1 MKTDYIGKPT
11 TRVDGPLKVT
21 GQAKYAAEH
30 TADGLV
36 YGYVVSSTIASG
48 TIKHI
53 NAEAALALPGVLQVF
68 THENVSGFAWFDKS
82 YKDDD
87 AVDGSP
93 FRPLHDAKIR
103 YSMQPIALVV
113 AETFELARY
122 AASII
127 TVDYKTD
134 EHKTSLEENLS
145 KSIEA
150 PKGKMGFKPPV
161 SRGDAEKAFKAAP
174 VKISA
179 EYIHSAEHHNPMEIF
194 ATTVMMEPDGKLT
207 IYDKTQG
214 VTNSLN
220 YVTKV
225 FGLSDKEVRV
235 VSPYMGGGFGSGL
248 RPQYQLFLAVMASL
262 QLKRSVRV
270 SLTRQQMFSFGHRPA
285 TVQTISLA
293 ADADGTLQSVM
304 HKAYGE
310 TSQFEN
316 YTEIV
321 VNWSGLLYQCENVK
335 TEYDLV
341 KLNSYTPLDMRA
353 PGAATGIPVLESAMD
368 ELAYALKMDPLALRL
383 KNYAEKD
390 QNDKK
395 PFSSKALR
403 SCYEEG
409 AAKFG
414 WDKRSI
420 EPRSMREGNTLIG
433 WGMATGAWD
442 SGQMKAAAKA
452 VLTADGKL
460 TVGSGTSDIG
470 TGTYT
475 IMTQIA
481 AETLGL
487 PLHDV
492 TFKLGDT
499 SLPEAPLQGGSW
511 TATSVGTAVQAVC
524 ATIKEKV
531 FKLAKKLDKSPFKSA
546 DLDEVT
552 FDDGKIFLKTDS
564 SKTISI
570 ADVMKQSGEVSIEEE
585 NSTAPNMLH
594 MLEYSFN
601 THSAVF
607 VEVKV
612 DEDLGTVVVSR
623 VVSAIAGGR
632 IINPKTARS
641 QILGA
646 VVWGISAA
654 LEEESVMD
662 NNFGRFM
669 NHNLSEYHV
678 AVNKDINDIEVIF
691 VEEKDDIIN
700 SLGAKG
706 LGEIGIVGVAG
717 AITNAVFHATGKR
730 VRQLPITLDKV
741 LGLEKKVELEF

>member
-1 MKTDYIGKPT
+1 MKTEYIGKPT

-21 GQAKYAAEH
+21 GQAKYAAEF
-30 TADGLV
+30 AVDNLL
-36 YGYVVSSTIASG
+36 YGYVVSSAIASG
-48 TIKHI
+48 TIKKI
-53 NAEAALALPGVLQVF
+53 DIKEALSLDGVVQVF
-68 THENVSGFAWFDKS
+68 THENVTGTAWFDRS
-82 YKDDD
+82 YKDEDS
-87 AVDGSP
+87 VGGSP
-93 FRPLHDAKIR
+93 FRPLHDDKIR

-122 AASII
+122 AASLIK
-127 TVDYKTD
+127 VDYKEESHTTGLKKNLFKSTKAKSG
-134 EHKTSLEENLS
+134 KT
-145 KSIEA
+145 
-150 PKGKMGFKPPV
+150 GFKPPV
-161 SRGDAEKAFKAAP
+161 SRGNAEEAFTAAP
-174 VKISA
+174 VKIEA

-194 ATTVMMEPDGKLT
+194 ATTVVAEPDNKLT

-214 VTNSLN
+214 VTNVLT
-220 YVTKV
+220 YVTNV
-225 FGLSDKEVRV
+225 FGLSEKEVRV
-235 VSPYMGGGFGSGL
+235 KSPFMGGGFGSGL
-248 RPQYQLFLAVMASL
+248 RPQYQLFLAVMAAL

-285 TVQTISLA
+285 NVQKIALSAT
-293 ADADGTLQSVM
+293 ADGTLQSIY

-310 TSQFEN
+310 TSMFED
-316 YTEIV
+316 YTETV
-321 VNWSGLLYQCENVK
+321 VNWSGLIYQCENVE
-335 TEYDLV
+335 TAYDLV
-341 KLNSYTPLDMRA
+341 KLNTYTPLDMRA
-353 PGAATGIPVLESAMD
+353 PGAASGIPVLESAMD
-368 ELAYALKMDPLALRL
+368 ELAYALKMDPLTLRL

-403 SCYEEG
+403 ACYEEG

-420 EPRSMREGNTLIG
+420 EPRSMRDGNVLIG
-433 WGMATGAWD
+433 WGMATGCWD
-442 SGQMKAAAKA
+442 SAQMKATAKA
-452 VLTADGKL
+452 TLTADGKL
-460 TVGSGTSDIG
+460 LVGSGTSDIG

-487 PLHDV
+487 PLHNV

-499 SLPEAPLQGGSW
+499 TLPEAPLQGGSW
-511 TATSVGTAVQAVC
+511 TATSVGTAVHSVC
-524 ATIKEKV
+524 TTIKEKV
-531 FKLAKKLDKSPFKSA
+531 FKLAKKLDKSPFSGA

-552 FDDGKIFLKTDS
+552 FDEGKIFLNSDS
-564 SKTISI
+564 SKYINIT
-570 ADVMKQSGEVSIEEE
+570 DVMKQSGEVSIEEE
-585 NSTAPNMLH
+585 GSTMPNMLH
-594 MLEYSFN
+594 QLEYAFN

-607 VEVKV
+607 VEVRV

-632 IINPKTARS
+632 VINPKTARS
-641 QILGA
+641 QILGG
-646 VVWGISAA
+646 VVWGISMA
-654 LEEESVMD
+654 LEEESVID

-669 NHNLSEYHV
+669 NHNLAEYHV

-700 SLGAKG
+700 PLGIKG

-717 AITNAVFHATGKR
+717 AVTNAVFHATGKR

-741 LGLEKKVELEF
+741 LGLEKKTELVF

>member
-1 MKTDYIGKPT
+1 MKSNYIGKPT
-11 TRVDGPLKVT
+11 SRVDGPLKVT

-30 TADGLV
+30 AVDGLT

-48 TIKHI
+48 SIKNI
-53 NAEAALALPGVLQVF
+53 DAKEALKLPGVLQVF
-68 THENVSGFAWFDKS
+68 THENVSGTAWFDRS

-87 AVDGSP
+87 SVPGSP
-93 FRPLHDAKIR
+93 FRPLHDDKIR
-103 YSMQPIALVV
+103 YSLQPVALVV

-127 TVDYKTD
+127 KVEYKTND
-134 EHKTSLEENLS
+134 HTTSLEKNLS
-145 KSIEA
+145 QSKTA
-150 PKGKMGFKPPV
+150 PKGKTGFKPPV
-161 SRGDAEKAFKAAP
+161 SRGDADEAFEAAP
-174 VKISA
+174 FKIEA
-179 EYIHSAEHHNPMEIF
+179 EYIHGAEHHNPMEIF
-194 ATTVMMEPDGKLT
+194 ATTVEMEPDGKLI

-214 VTNSLN
+214 VTNVLT

-225 FGLSDKEVRV
+225 FGLSEKEVRV
-235 VSPYMGGGFGSGL
+235 MSPYMGGGFGSGL

-262 QLKRSVRV
+262 QLKRPVRV

-285 TVQTISLA
+285 TIQKIALSA
-293 ADADGTLQSVM
+293 AADGTLQSIS

-310 TSQFEN
+310 TSMFED
-316 YTEIV
+316 YTEVV

-335 TEYDLV
+335 LEYDLV
-341 KLNSYTPLDMRA
+341 KLNTFTPTDMRA

-390 QNDKK
+390 QNGKK

-403 SCYEEG
+403 ACYEEG

-414 WDKRSI
+414 WEKRSL
-420 EPRSMREGNTLIG
+420 EPRSMRDGNVLIG
-433 WGMATGAWD
+433 WGMASGSWD
-442 SGQMKAAAKA
+442 AMQTKAAAKA
-452 VLTADGKL
+452 VLTSDGKL
-460 TVGSGTSDIG
+460 MVGSGTSDIG

-487 PLHDV
+487 PIHNV

-499 SLPEAPLQGGSW
+499 SLPEAPLEGGSL
-511 TATSVGTAVQAVC
+511 TASSVGTAVQAVC

-531 FKLAKKLDKSPFKSA
+531 FKLAKKLNKSPFSGA
-546 DLDEVT
+546 DLKEVT
-552 FDDGKIFLKTDS
+552 FDDGQIFLNSDT
-564 SKTISI
+564 SKTISV

-585 NSTAPNMLH
+585 ATTTPNILH

-601 THSAVF
+601 SHSAVF
-607 VEVKV
+607 VEVRV
-612 DEDLGTVVVSR
+612 DEDFGTVEVSR
-623 VVSAIAGGR
+623 VVTAIAGGK
-632 IINPKTARS
+632 ILNPKTARS

-669 NHNLSEYHV
+669 NHNLAEYHM

-691 VEEKDDIIN
+691 VEEKDEVIN
-700 SLGAKG
+700 KLGIKG
-706 LGEIGIVGVAG
+706 VGEIGLVGVAG
-717 AITNAVFHATGKR
+717 AVTNAVFHATGKR

-741 LGLEKKVELEF
+741 LGLEKKIVLEY